1 LGEHESA
8 ISVLESLGSVDSID
22 AYQVITRRKVLLV
35 EGVSDKR
42 ILATIAPKLDIH
54 VFEGANRLVVVD
66 TGGES
71 TPESRTDLGILE
83 RIMDTKV
90 KSLQV
95 LDRDARLQRFI
106 DSEEG
111 SAPRPLHI
119 WRRDSIESYLV
130 VPDAIA
136 RLIVGRVEGADI
148 DSVREFVVEAIQ
160 ATLDE
165 LSEATFDRVGT
176 RYRRDVIAA
185 EGRNVEVAEANSRAR
200 ETLDDGDEQARLT
213 RGKDLL
219 ASVRR
224 RVQET
229 FGISFG
235 NQALLSEI
243 TVDELDHELV
253 EFLRLVEGL
262 ALE

>member
-1 LGEHESA
+1 
-8 ISVLESLGSVDSID
+8 
-22 AYQVITRRKVLLV
+22 
-35 EGVSDKR
+35 
-42 ILATIAPKLDIH
+42 
-54 VFEGANRLVVVD
+54 
-66 TGGES
+66 
-71 TPESRTDLGILE
+71 
-83 RIMDTKV
+83 
-90 KSLQV
+90 
-95 LDRDARLQRFI
+95 
-106 DSEEG
+106 
-111 SAPRPLHI
+111 
-119 WRRDSIESYLV
+119 
-130 VPDAIA
+130 
-136 RLIVGRVEGADI
+136 
-148 DSVREFVVEAIQ
+148 
-160 ATLDE
+160 
-165 LSEATFDRVGT
+165 
-176 RYRRDVIAA
+176 VIAA